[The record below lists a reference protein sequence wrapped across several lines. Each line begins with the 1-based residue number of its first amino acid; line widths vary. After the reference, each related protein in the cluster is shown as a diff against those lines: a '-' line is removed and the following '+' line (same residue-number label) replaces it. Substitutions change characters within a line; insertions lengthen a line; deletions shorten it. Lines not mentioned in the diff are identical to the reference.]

1 MNVVSVS
8 ASYLRAR
15 ALNTALNV
23 LLLALGIAT
32 ITLLMLASAQLEER
46 MHRDARDI
54 DLVVGAKGSPMQII
68 LSSIYQLDVPT
79 GNIPWKQAQEL
90 AKHRGV
96 KKSLPLAMGDNYR
109 GFRIVGTH
117 HDYLAHYGAQLK
129 EGRLWSAP
137 LEAVLGAEVA
147 KQTGF
152 GLDSKFMG
160 AHGMG
165 GDRESMRENMHEE
178 HPYRVVGVLRPTGTV
193 VDRIVLTDV
202 TSLWAVHADQYEIK
216 DVARIAELLPE
227 EGKELTALLIQYS
240 SPMSAAILPR
250 YVNANSDMQAASPA
264 YETARLFTIIGVGVD
279 VLRGFALV
287 LIFSAGLSVFI
298 ALYNALEERRYDL
311 AIMRAL
317 GASPKKLMAL
327 LLFEGLLLALI
338 GAALGLALGHLLTEA
353 LGFALKRANQP
364 EVTGWVWSMSELWL
378 VVVAMA
384 VGVIAAL
391 LPAWRAYRTDI
402 AGTLARG

>member
-1 MNVVSVS
+1 MNLASVS
-8 ASYLRAR
+8 SSYLKAR
-15 ALNTALNV
+15 ALNTTLNV

-32 ITLLMLASAQLEER
+32 IVLLMLASGQLEER
-46 MHRDARDI
+46 MHRDARGI

-79 GNIPWKQAQEL
+79 GNIPWKDAQEL
-90 AKHRGV
+90 AKHRAV
-96 KKSLPLAMGDNYR
+96 KRTLPLAMGDNHR
-109 GFRIVGTH
+109 GFRIVGTNH
-117 HDYLAHYGAQLK
+117 GYVAHYGGELRD
-129 EGRLWSAP
+129 GRLWSAP
-137 LEAVLGAEVA
+137 LEAVLGSDVAAETRLTIGA
-147 KQTGF
+147 TF
-152 GLDSKFMG
+152 AG
-160 AHGMG
+160 AHGMK
-165 GDRESMRENMHEE
+165 GDSEHMHDE

-193 VDRIVLTDV
+193 IDRIIVTDV
-202 TSLWAVHADQYEIK
+202 ASLWAVHADQYEIK

-227 EGKELTALLIQYS
+227 EGRELTALLITYS
-240 SPMSAAILPR
+240 SPLAAAILPR
-250 YVNANSDMQAASPA
+250 YVNANSAMQAASPA

-311 AIMRAL
+311 AVMRAL
-317 GASPKKLMAL
+317 GASPRKLMAL

-338 GAALGLALGHLLTEA
+338 GAALGIVLGHALTEL
-353 LGFALKRANQP
+353 LGFALRRAHQP
-364 EVTGWVWSMSELWL
+364 EVTGWIWYPDELWL
-378 VVVAMA
+378 IVVA
-384 VGVIAAL
+384 VGVGAFAAL

>member
-1 MNVVSVS
+1 MNLVGVS
-8 ASYLRAR
+8 ASYLKAR
-15 ALNTALNV
+15 ALNTTLNV

-32 ITLLMLASAQLEER
+32 IALLMLASGQLEER
-46 MHRDARDI
+46 MHRDARGI

-79 GNIPWKQAQEL
+79 GNIPWKQAREL

-96 KKSLPLAMGDNYR
+96 KRALPLAMGDNHR
-109 GFRIVGTH
+109 GFRIVGTNH
-117 HDYLAHYGAQLK
+117 EYVAHYGGELRD
-129 EGRLWSAP
+129 GRLWSAP
-137 LEAVLGAEVA
+137 LEAVLGSEVA
-147 KQTGF
+147 AQTGLAVGASF
-152 GLDSKFMG
+152 AG
-160 AHGMG
+160 AHGLK
-165 GDRESMRENMHEE
+165 GDSEHMHEE
-178 HPYRVVGVLRPTGTV
+178 HPYRVVGVLRPTGSV
-193 VDRIVLTDV
+193 IDRIVMTDV
-202 TSLWAVHADQYEIK
+202 ASLWAVHADQYKIG

-227 EGKELTALLIQYS
+227 QARELTALLIQYS
-240 SPMSAAILPR
+240 SPLAAAILPR
-250 YVNANSDMQAASPA
+250 YVNANSEMQAASPA

-311 AIMRAL
+311 AVMRAL
-317 GASPKKLMAL
+317 GASPRKLMAL

-338 GAALGLALGHLLTEA
+338 GAVLGIILGHVLTEV
-353 LGFALKRANQP
+353 LGFALKQAHQP
-364 EVTGWVWSMSELWL
+364 EVTGWIWYPGELWL
-378 VVVAMA
+378 VVVALA
-384 VGVIAAL
+384 VGAFAAL

>member
-1 MNVVSVS
+1 MNLATVSVS
-8 ASYLRAR
+8 YLRGR
-15 ALNTALNV
+15 ALNTTLNV

-32 ITLLMLASAQLEER
+32 ITLLMLASRQLEER
-46 MHRDARDI
+46 MHNDARGI

-79 GNIPWKQAQEL
+79 GNIAWKQADEL

-96 KKSLPLAMGDNYR
+96 KKALPLAMGDNYR
-109 GFRIVGTH
+109 GFRIVGTN
-117 HDYLAHYGAQLK
+117 HDYLAHYGAQVRD
-129 EGRLWSAP
+129 GRLWQAP
-137 LEAVLGAEVA
+137 LEAVLGADVA
-147 KQTGF
+147 AAS
-152 GLDSKFMG
+152 GLAVGSTFTG
-160 AHGMG
+160 AHGLR
-165 GDRESMRENMHEE
+165 GDSEHMHDE
-178 HPYRVVGVLRPTGTV
+178 HPYKVVGVLRRSGTV

-202 TSLWAVHADQYEIK
+202 TSLWAVHADQYGIK
-216 DVARIAELLPE
+216 DVARVAELLPE

-240 SPMSAAILPR
+240 SPLAAAVLPR
-250 YVNANSDMQAASPA
+250 YVNANSEMQAASPA

-287 LIFSAGLSVFI
+287 LVFSAGLSVFI

-317 GASPKKLMAL
+317 GARPRKLML
-327 LLFEGLLLALI
+327 LLLLEGALLALI
-338 GAALGLALGHLLTEA
+338 GAAVGLALGHVLTEA
-353 LGFALKRANQP
+353 LGYALKRANQP
-364 EVTGWVWSMSELWL
+364 EVTGWVWDMSELWL
-378 VVVAMA
+378 VALA
-384 VGVIAAL
+384 LGVGVIAAL